1 MIARIR
7 IRHGQHHARRAE
19 RGVRDEALDAVEHVA
34 AVHFLCARA
43 RAADVRTALRLRDRH
58 GDALTAQNAR
68 AGGLLLRLRAV
79 GEDRRQAERVGIVR
93 DREAGVMLGQLL
105 ADAVA
110 RHGVESQSAVL
121 LRHVQTKQAHFAPF
135 FVQLHREFALFII
148 FFHDR
153 IELTLGKFA
162 DHFDDILLLR
172 RHVIIKNN
180 ISIHGCGPPWKTRSF
195 F

>member
-1 MIARIR
+1 MAEMNAAFFEEAKYNLQHGKINFLNVAGLIPEVTEERHVVVRLPANSIR

-34 AVHFLCARA
+34 AVHFLCTRA

-58 GDALTAQNAR
+58 GDTLTAQNAR

-105 ADAVA
+105 TDAVA

-121 LRHVQTKQAHFAPF
+121 LRHVQTKQAHFTPF
-135 FVQLHREFALFII
+135 FV
-148 FFHDR
+148 
-153 IELTLGKFA
+153 
-162 DHFDDILLLR
+162 
-172 RHVIIKNN
+172 
-180 ISIHGCGPPWKTRSF
+180 
-195 F
+195 